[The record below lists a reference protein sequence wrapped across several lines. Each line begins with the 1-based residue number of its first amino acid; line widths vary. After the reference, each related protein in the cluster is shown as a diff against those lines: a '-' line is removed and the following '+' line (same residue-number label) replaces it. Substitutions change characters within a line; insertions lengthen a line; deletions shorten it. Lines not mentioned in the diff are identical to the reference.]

1 MRAFTLA
8 AVVSMMGVL
17 LGGCQSAMIAAG
29 EAVGY
34 EKREQLVDR
43 VESARDGQEAAKEQF
58 ADALEEFR
66 ALTGPVDEDL
76 EEIYDRLSRSLK
88 RSESRA
94 KGVRDRIDNVEVVA
108 KKLFSE
114 WETEL
119 DQYESQALRSASEEQ
134 LGTTRAQYA
143 RLIGAMRKAEST
155 MDPVLRA
162 LNDQVLFLKHNL
174 NARAIASLDQEL
186 SVLEGDIADLIGEM
200 QDSIDE
206 ANAFIEQMRT

>member
-1 MRAFTLA
+1 MVL
-8 AVVSMMGVL
+8 VSVMGLL

-66 ALTGPVDEDL
+66 ALTGPVDEEL
-76 EEIYDRLSRSLK
+76 EEIYDRLSRSLR

-94 KGVRDRIDNVEVVA
+94 EGVSDRIDNVEVVA
-108 KKLFSE
+108 KKLFNE
-114 WETEL
+114 WEKEL
-119 DQYESQALRSASEEQ
+119 DQYESQTLRSASEEQ

-155 MDPVLRA
+155 MDPVLSA
-162 LNDQVLFLKHNL
+162 LRDQVLFLKHNL

-200 QDSIDE
+200 QASIDE